1 MGPGEPP
8 LQVAHELQLAPD
20 IAAARKRLWQ
30 VGQPLVWLIL
40 GVLASYVYIYGP
52 AFFVP
57 ALHGVPPLPV
67 PLFLPQAVMLAV
79 LLLTP
84 RSRWWLYLLVYYV
97 LQIVLGASTGLPV
110 WYAAQTNV
118 GNVLEPLVG
127 AFLITRFLTL
137 PLRFERLQDLGIYVA
152 CVVAASVVGAT
163 WGATVR
169 LTAGREFWASWSG
182 WFLADVLA
190 SLILAPAIV
199 LWADAG
205 WRGLR
210 APTRART
217 IEAIALS
224 ATALVVGVLVFGSN
238 VAQPDTATAL
248 LYVPIA
254 VILWAAVR
262 FGPRGTVTVLA
273 MTTVLAI
280 YGAARDLGPFISQA
294 TSANVFTLQAFLF
307 AAGLPMLCLATL
319 VQERGLAQEAL
330 RVSEQRYR
338 TVVGNFPHASVLLFG
353 RDLRH
358 TFADGPGL
366 AELGLSPVSVEGRT
380 LVEAFDADLADAL
393 APLYSAALAG
403 NATAAEFTHDG
414 RTFHTQALPLHDE
427 SQELG
432 MVIMQEISEQRQGH
446 ILAELDRTRTIF
458 FANVSHELR
467 TPLTLLLG
475 PLEAALA
482 SAESPEQRAQL
493 ELAQRN
499 AQRLLKL
506 TNALLDFARIEA
518 GRVDAIFEL
527 TDLPVLTADLAG
539 AFRSAIEMAGLRLV
553 VDCPPLPPDV
563 EVYVDP
569 DLWEKVVLNLLS
581 NALKFT
587 FAGEIEVGLHL
598 VNAGREI
605 ELRVRDTGVG
615 IPADELPRLFERFY
629 RVSNQRSRT
638 QEGTG
643 IGLALVQEVI
653 KVHGGTIVARSA
665 VGKGSTFIATLPTGR
680 AALPPERVRTYHQLE
695 SAKNGAHVFV
705 DEAIGWSVDGSD
717 AGLGSPQP
725 VAAVTSQP
733 TSTSK
738 PRILVVDDNAE
749 MRTYLARLLA
759 PDHTVRTV
767 ADSQAALNAM
777 AAESPDL
784 VIADVM
790 LPGASGIDLVR
801 VIRADPRTYA
811 IPVVLLSARAGE
823 EARVAGLE
831 AGADDYLGKPF
842 AARELLAR
850 VGAHLALQ
858 RQRQQ
863 SLELE
868 RRARAEAE
876 LARHIAERASS
887 RAEAV
892 QAVTAA
898 LAQAM
903 TYAEVGQAVIQHALP
918 VVAAATGK
926 LLLRSDKDDILQSGA
941 AMGYTEEVERA
952 YEQMPLD
959 VESPGAEVVRTGE
972 PIWIE
977 SARSVGSRFPYWSAR
992 PTGSRSLAVLPL
1004 VAEERTIGALII
1016 GFPIER
1022 GFDTDDRAFLN
1033 TLATQCSA
1041 AVHRV
1046 QLYQS
1051 ARDSREQAEAALLAR
1066 DDFLRTMAHDLK
1078 TPLTSLVWH
1087 AQVLARMEN
1096 SAKPVEANRLSSTT
1110 AVVASAQELM
1120 ANIDELRDLVSLQH
1134 GAALRLNREL
1144 FDVVALVSESVS
1156 ATSDAGQHGVRL
1168 DGEQGPLI
1176 VQADRVR
1183 LKRVLCNLLDNAFKY
1198 SPPGSEVVI
1207 SIEPSPEQGR
1217 DGVLVHL
1224 RDQGAGIP
1232 VADLPFVF
1240 DRYRRGSN
1248 VRDSTAGEGIGLASA
1263 RQLVELHGGHLSVW
1277 SQEGFGTTFSMWL
1290 PRA

>member
-1 MGPGEPP
+1 
-8 LQVAHELQLAPD
+8 VAHGLRLAPD
-20 IAAARKRLWQ
+20 IEFARKRIWQ
-30 VGQPLVWLIL
+30 IGQPLVWLTV
-40 GVLASYVYIYGP
+40 GVLASYVYIFGP

-57 ALHGVPPLPV
+57 ALPGIPPLPV
-67 PLFLPQAVMLAV
+67 PLFPPQAIMLAV

-84 RSRWWLYLLVYYV
+84 RSRWWLYLLVYYA
-97 LQIVLGASTGLPV
+97 LQIVLGSYTGLPV

-118 GNVLEPLVG
+118 ANVLEPLIG
-127 AFLITRFLTL
+127 AYLITRLLKL
-137 PLRFERLQDLGIYVA
+137 PVRFDRLRDLEVYVG
-152 CVVAASVVGAT
+152 CVVAGSVVGAT
-163 WGATVR
+163 WGAIVR
-169 LTAGREFWASWSG
+169 FTAGREFWPSWTG

-190 SLILAPAIV
+190 SLILAPAIL

-224 ATALVVGVLVFGSN
+224 VTAIVGGVLVFGSN

-280 YGAARDLGPFISQA
+280 AGAARDLGPFISQS

-307 AAGLPMLCLATL
+307 AVGLPMLCLASL
-319 VQERGLAQEAL
+319 VQERGSAQEAL
-330 RVSEQRYR
+330 RESEQRYR

-366 AELGLSPVSVEGRT
+366 AELGLSPASVEGRT
-380 LVEAFDADLADAL
+380 LPEAFDADLADDL
-393 APLYSAALAG
+393 APLYAAALAG
-403 NATAAEFTHDG
+403 NASSAEFTHAG
-414 RTFHTQALPLHDE
+414 GTFHTQALPLHDE

-432 MVIMQEISEQRQGH
+432 MVIMQEITEQRQAKL
-446 ILAELDRTRTIF
+446 LAELDRTRTIF

-482 SAESPEQRAQL
+482 SAESAEQRAQL
-493 ELAQRN
+493 ELAHRN

-527 TDLPVLTADLAG
+527 TDLPTLTADIAG
-539 AFRSAIEMAGLRLV
+539 AFRSAIEMTGLRLI
-553 VDCPPLPPDV
+553 VDCPPQPPDV

-587 FAGEIEVGLHL
+587 FAGEIEVALHV
-598 VNAGREI
+598 VNAGRDI

-615 IPADELPRLFERFY
+615 IPPDELPRLFERFY
-629 RVSNQRSRT
+629 RVRNQRSRT
-638 QEGTG
+638 QEGSG

-653 KVHGGTIVARSA
+653 KVHGGTIVARSV
-665 VGKGSTFIATLPTGR
+665 VGSGSTFVVTLPTGR
-680 AALPPERVRTYHQLE
+680 AALPPERVRTYRQLE
-695 SAKNGAHVFV
+695 SAKSGAHVFV

-717 AGLGSPQP
+717 ATAPSAAQP
-725 VAAVTSQP
+725 VAATTLQP

-767 ADSQAALNAM
+767 ADSQLALNAI
-777 AAESPDL
+777 AADPPDL

-790 LPGASGIDLVR
+790 LPGVSGIDLVR
-801 VIRADPRTYA
+801 VIRGDPHTYA
-811 IPVVLLSARAGE
+811 IPIVLLSARAGE
-823 EARVAGLE
+823 EARVAGLG

-876 LARHIAERASS
+876 LARHIAERASA

-892 QAVTAA
+892 QTVTSA
-898 LAQAM
+898 LARAM

-926 LLLRSDKDDILQSGA
+926 LLLRSQAGDVLESAA
-941 AMGYTEEVERA
+941 AMGYSEEVERE
-952 YEQMPLD
+952 YEQMSLD
-959 VESPGAEVVRTGE
+959 TESPGAQVVRTGE

-977 SARSVGSRFPYWSAR
+977 SARSVASRFPYWSAR

-1004 VAEERTIGALII
+1004 VADQRTIGALII

-1033 TLATQCSA
+1033 TLAYQCSA

-1051 ARDSREQAEAALLAR
+1051 ARVSREQAEAALLAR

-1087 AQVLARMEN
+1087 AQVLARMERN
-1096 SAKPVEANRLSSTT
+1096 TKPAESTELSSTS

-1134 GAALRLNREL
+1134 GANLRLNREP
-1144 FDVVALVSESVS
+1144 FDLVALVDESVG
-1156 ATSDAGQHGVRL
+1156 ATSDSGQHGVRL
-1168 DGEQGPLI
+1168 VGDQGPLI
-1176 VQADRVR
+1176 IQADRVR

-1207 SIEPSPEQGR
+1207 TIEPSEEHGR
-1217 DGVLVHL
+1217 NGVLVHL
-1224 RDQGAGIP
+1224 QDQGAGIP

-1263 RQLVELHGGHLSVW
+1263 RQLVESHGGHLSVW
-1277 SQEGFGTTFSMWL
+1277 SQEGYGTTFSMWL

>member
-1 MGPGEPP
+1 
-8 LQVAHELQLAPD
+8 VAHGLRLAPD
-20 IAAARKRLWQ
+20 IEAARNRIWQ
-30 VGQPLVWLIL
+30 VGQPLVWLAVGL
-40 GVLASYVYIYGP
+40 LASYVYIYGP

-57 ALHGVPPLPV
+57 ALPGIPPLPV
-67 PLFLPQAVMLAV
+67 PLFLPQAIMLAV
-79 LLLTP
+79 LVLTP

-97 LQIVLGASTGLPV
+97 LQVTLGTLTGLYP

-118 GNVLEPLVG
+118 ANVLEPLIG
-127 AFLITRFLTL
+127 AYLITRFVTL
-137 PLRFERLQDLGIYVA
+137 PLRFERLHDLGIYVA

-163 WGATVR
+163 WGATIR
-169 LTAGREFWASWSG
+169 LTGGRPFWPSWSG

-190 SLILAPAIV
+190 SLIVAPAIL

-224 ATALVVGVLVFGSN
+224 LTAIVVGVLVFGSN

-280 YGAARDLGPFISQA
+280 FGAARDLGPFISLS

-307 AAGLPMLCLATL
+307 AVGLPMLCLATL
-319 VQERGLAQEAL
+319 VQERGHAQEAL
-330 RVSEQRYR
+330 RESEQRYR

-366 AELGLSPVSVEGRT
+366 AELDLSPASVEGRT
-380 LVEAFDADLADAL
+380 LTEAFDADLADRL
-393 APLYSAALAG
+393 APLYAAALAG
-403 NATAAEFTHDG
+403 NASAAEFAHAG

-432 MVIMQEISEQRQGH
+432 MVILQEVSEQRQAQ

-527 TDLPVLTADLAG
+527 TDLATLTADLAG
-539 AFRSAIEMAGLRLV
+539 AFRSAIEMAGLRLI

-587 FAGEIEVGLHL
+587 FAGEIEVGLHV
-598 VNAGREI
+598 VNAGRDI

-629 RVSNQRSRT
+629 RVRNQRSRT
-638 QEGTG
+638 QEGSG

-665 VGKGSTFIATLPTGR
+665 VGMGSVFIATLPTGR

-705 DEAIGWSVDGSD
+705 DEAIGWSVDGADTPATST
-717 AGLGSPQP
+717 PQP
-725 VAAVTSQP
+725 VPVT
-733 TSTSK
+733 TSVAPSTAK
-738 PRILVVDDNAE
+738 PRILVVDDNPE

-759 PDHTVRTV
+759 AGHTVRTV
-767 ADSQAALNAM
+767 PNSQFALNAI
-777 AAESPDL
+777 AADPPDL

-801 VIRADPRTYA
+801 VIRGDPRTYA

-876 LARHIAERASS
+876 LARHIAERASG

-892 QAVTAA
+892 QAVTSV

-903 TYAEVGQAVIQHALP
+903 TYAEVGQAVILHALP
-918 VVAAATGK
+918 VVAATTGK
-926 LLLRSDKDDILQSGA
+926 LLLRSQNDGILQSAA
-941 AMGYTEEVERA
+941 AMGYSEEVERE

-959 VESPGAEVVRTGE
+959 VEAPGAQVVRTGE

-1022 GFDTDDRAFLN
+1022 GFDTDDRAFLT
-1033 TLATQCSA
+1033 TLANQCSA

-1051 ARDSREQAEAALLAR
+1051 ARVSREQAEAALLAR

-1087 AQVLARMEN
+1087 AQVLARMEH
-1096 SAKPVEANRLSSTT
+1096 SGKPVEANTLSSTT

-1134 GAALRLNREL
+1134 GAGLRLNREA
-1144 FDVVALVSESVS
+1144 FDLVALVSESVG
-1156 ATSDAGQHGVRL
+1156 ATSDAGKHGVRL
-1168 DGEQGPLI
+1168 VGDPGPLVI
-1176 VQADRVR
+1176 QADRVR

-1207 SIEPSPEQGR
+1207 TVEPSQEQGR
-1217 DGVLVHL
+1217 DGVLVHFQ
-1224 RDQGAGIP
+1224 DQGAGIP

-1263 RQLVELHGGHLSVW
+1263 RQLVESHGGHLGVW
-1277 SQEGFGTTFSMWL
+1277 SEEGLGTTFSMWL
-1290 PRA
+1290 PRV